1 MLVRV
6 VSSIMGSTYPSFFL
20 SQEAEV
26 SGPEDANAVEY
37 EFMKEETLGGPYEA
51 ALLRRKKTVS
61 SGFRIAKDR
70 AMQEARLR
78 GLRVDAKCEIQ
89 LDIHGYAELSHP
101 VIDKYG
107 DLITPA
113 LQIYQL
119 PHECFRKDTI

>member
-1 MLVRV
+1 MELLKLPPISVT
-6 VSSIMGSTYPSFFL
+6 GSADAQVT
-20 SQEAEV
+20 
-26 SGPEDANAVEY
+26 EDANAVEY

-51 ALLRRKKTVS
+51 APLRRKKTVS

-89 LDIHGYAELSHP
+89 LDIHGFAELSHP
-101 VIDKYG
+101 VIDKHG